1 MPKRKKNTN
10 QRRQKHEQRFVVRGE
25 RRDPPDMRKLG
36 RALLSLAQA
45 EAERQAQAE
54 HAAKQATTDEE
65 KNASSSDGG
74 DQDAQRG
81 S

>member
-1 MPKRKKNTN
+1 MPKRKKNN
-10 QRRQKHEQRFVVRGE
+10 SKRNPKRERHFVVRGV
-25 RRDPPDMRKLG
+25 RRDPPDIRKLG

-54 HAAKQATTDEE
+54 HDSRSSAAQDPTHQPTDKGE
-65 KNASSSDGG
+65 
-74 DQDAQRG
+74 QDDRRG